1 MKASGTKE
9 GRRRGR
15 SGNKLDRCPRHRV
28 YNTVPE
34 TSYVDIG
41 ITGKTITRAPVNSE
55 SLH

>member
-28 YNTVPE
+28 NEVIVWIRSIQVERRSIYPSTLAV
-34 TSYVDIG
+34 
-41 ITGKTITRAPVNSE
+41 
-55 SLH
+55 